1 MARLM
6 SRLVDKKRLSS
17 TLNDDTPSSASTKP
31 TREHTPMAATR
42 SSARLVKLNQMGN
55 NQVDNS
61 DHEKSV
67 KVNGKAKQQ
76 REDMEASLQSP
87 PYVISPI
94 SNDRSPARLIPS
106 NLVVM
111 RQRRTLVVQALLFVA
126 KPNDVDLDTGPVV
139 REDAM
144 QEQSTSTGVLRK
156 DPTTQDGLSATE
168 PASDKRR
175 SVPYTLP
182 MLTTSGAKV
191 TDTFNFIE
199 FDLGSRAVHIGIPL
213 SEKGNVVRGI
223 DVKSAVSSAYRIS
236 LSYVNID
243 TERNA
248 SIAGF
253 WLINTDDDGQQ
264 TASDY
269 YVLRESI
276 SDEHVTQ
283 FLFAQGP
290 VLPKICYVLKAESWT
305 AAGNKNFQVKFCDN
319 PLHKST
325 HLGSPPLLNALA
337 SDEQKSIRIEALTKE
352 LAELKVVHK
361 AAMEELATTK
371 RQLTGIRANFGGK
384 TLTAVQLQE
393 RGLRQV
399 RTEKELKTAKA
410 ALIANT
416 LDKLQWQNSV
426 LSNGARRDD
435 QKSIVNAGE
444 KIQLAAAARRAA
456 GIYLDEDE
464 SDDFKAQ
471 QVPEAESSSS
481 AVALGADQD
490 HHIQVDDEVEQGHD
504 DCEYEVD
511 EEVAA
516 VSDRGQASNL
526 LDDYEAENAIVGSSK
541 RTYEEANL
549 EEDDTGLWRYK
560 RPRSDEWMR
569 SSGTDDP
576 FL

>member
-31 TREHTPMAATR
+31 TRERTPMAATR

-61 DHEKSV
+61 DNEKSV
-67 KVNGKAKQQ
+67 KVNGKVKQQ

-87 PYVISPI
+87 PDVISPI
-94 SNDRSPARLIPS
+94 SNDRSPAQLIPS
-106 NLVVM
+106 NPVVM
-111 RQRRTLVVQALLFVA
+111 QQRRTLVVQALLFVA

-144 QEQSTSTGVLRK
+144 QEQSISTGVLRK
-156 DPTTQDGLSATE
+156 DPTAQDGLSATE
-168 PASDKRR
+168 PTSDKRR

-191 TDTFNFIE
+191 TDTFNLIE
-199 FDLGSRAVHIGIPL
+199 SDLGSRAVHIGIPL
-213 SEKGNVVRGI
+213 PEKGNVVRGI

-236 LSYVNID
+236 LSHVNID

-248 SIAGF
+248 SIAGL

-269 YVLRESI
+269 YALRESI
-276 SDEHVTQ
+276 SDEYVTQ

-319 PLHKST
+319 PLHKSM

-337 SDEQKSIRIEALTKE
+337 SDEQRSIRIEALTKE

>member
-31 TREHTPMAATR
+31 TRERTPMAATR

-94 SNDRSPARLIPS
+94 SNDRSPAQLIPS

-371 RQLTGIRANFGGK
+371 RQ
-384 TLTAVQLQE
+384 
-393 RGLRQV
+393 
-399 RTEKELKTAKA
+399 
-410 ALIANT
+410 ALH
-416 LDKLQWQNSV
+416 
-426 LSNGARRDD
+426 G
-435 QKSIVNAGE
+435 
-444 KIQLAAAARRAA
+444 
-456 GIYLDEDE
+456 
-464 SDDFKAQ
+464 
-471 QVPEAESSSS
+471 
-481 AVALGADQD
+481 
-490 HHIQVDDEVEQGHD
+490 
-504 DCEYEVD
+504 
-511 EEVAA
+511 
-516 VSDRGQASNL
+516 
-526 LDDYEAENAIVGSSK
+526 
-541 RTYEEANL
+541 
-549 EEDDTGLWRYK
+549 
-560 RPRSDEWMR
+560 
-569 SSGTDDP
+569 
-576 FL
+576 